1 MATDSNKAS
10 TKSAFIA
17 IIGVPNVGKST
28 LINRIIGK
36 KVSIV
41 SNKPQT
47 TRNRVMGVKTEG
59 ETQLVFLDTPG
70 AHRPRTRLGEFMI
83 KSINEAVSGVDAA
96 VLVTQV
102 SGQISPEERSL
113 LKQCKAQRIP
123 VILAINKI
131 DKVSNKHA
139 ILEAIDQW
147 RNEFDF
153 SAIIPISALNGDG
166 VDELV
171 SELNKFAVE
180 SPHFFP
186 DDVVSDQPERII
198 ASELIRE
205 KMLHLL
211 KDEVPHGVAVV
222 IENIGERQSGD
233 RVIMDIEAIIY
244 CERETHKGIIIGKN
258 GSMLKEIGTLA
269 RLEME
274 EFFGAKVNLKCWVKV
289 KEDWRN
295 RVGLIQSFGYKL

>member
-1 MATDSNKAS
+1 
-10 TKSAFIA
+10 
-17 IIGVPNVGKST
+17 
-28 LINRIIGK
+28 
-36 KVSIV
+36 
-41 SNKPQT
+41 
-47 TRNRVMGVKTEG
+47 
-59 ETQLVFLDTPG
+59 
-70 AHRPRTRLGEFMI
+70 MI

>member
-1 MATDSNKAS
+1 MATDSNKAG

-96 VLVTQV
+96 VLVTQ
-102 SGQISPEERSL
+102 SLGQISPEERSL
-113 LKQCKAQRIP
+113 LKQCKAQKIP

-131 DKVSNKHA
+131 DKVSNKPA
-139 ILEAIDQW
+139 ILEAIEKW
-147 RNEFDF
+147 KNEFEF
-153 SAIIPISALNGDG
+153 SAIIPISALNGEG
-166 VDELV
+166 VGLLV
-171 SELNKFAVE
+171 SELHKFAVE

-211 KDEVPHGVAVV
+211 KDEVPHGIAVV
-222 IENIGERQSGD
+222 IESIGERQSGD
-233 RVIMDIEAIIY
+233 KVIMDMEAIIY

-269 RLEME
+269 RVEME

-295 RVGLIQSFGYKL
+295 RVGLIQSFGYRL

>member
-1 MATDSNKAS
+1 
-10 TKSAFIA
+10 
-17 IIGVPNVGKST
+17 
-28 LINRIIGK
+28 
-36 KVSIV
+36 
-41 SNKPQT
+41 
-47 TRNRVMGVKTEG
+47 
-59 ETQLVFLDTPG
+59 
-70 AHRPRTRLGEFMI
+70 MI

-131 DKVSNKHA
+131 DKVSNKPA

>member
-131 DKVSNKHA
+131 DKVSNKPA

-211 KDEVPHGVAVV
+211 KYEVPHGVAVV